1 MPVDTL
7 SMAVLN
13 HGFLAFGCRMN
24 RCTPP
29 LLLDSGKDEP
39 GILYLFTPL
48 DPDFPEIIRSIEP
61 YAHRLKS
68 FPQNDVEMRQ
78 LRGKEALERSAN
90 KMKAKGKREQPLKA
104 KGKREEPPKKKIRS
118 SGSRK
123 RGLSGGERR
132 GKKAKK

>member
-1 MPVDTL
+1 
-7 SMAVLN
+7 
-13 HGFLAFGCRMN
+13 MN

-48 DPDFPEIIRSIEP
+48 DPDFQEIIRSIEP
-61 YAHRLKS
+61 YARRLKP
-68 FPQNDVEMRQ
+68 FPQNDIEMRKLQ
-78 LRGKEALERSAN
+78 QQEWVERHAN
-90 KMKAKGKREQPLKA
+90 KTKAKRVQPLEA
-104 KGKREEPPKKKIRS
+104 VAAAEEPPKKKIRS

>member
-1 MPVDTL
+1 
-7 SMAVLN
+7 
-13 HGFLAFGCRMN
+13 MN

-48 DPDFPEIIRSIEP
+48 DPDFQEIIRSIEP
-61 YAHRLKS
+61 YARRLKS

-90 KMKAKGKREQPLKA
+90 KMKAKGNREQPLEA
-104 KGKREEPPKKKIRS
+104 VAAAEEPPKKKTRS